1 MWEQKA
7 PNVAICFRLKAGL
20 GAACP
25 HTPRGRWGRKFR
37 VEFLTVTTAFGAAQK
52 CKRFA
57 FWQNHITRAEALV
70 GQGFQPRLLE
80 VDIRARDRAR
90 EKRAEM
96 YI

>member
-7 PNVAICFRLKAGL
+7 PNVAICFRLKAEL
-20 GAACP
+20 GEVSP
-25 HTPRGRWGRKFR
+25 IPPLGRWERNFPVK
-37 VEFLTVTTAFGAAQK
+37 FLTETPAFVASQK
-52 CKRFA
+52 CHCFA
-57 FWQNHITRAEALV
+57 IRQNHITRAPALV